1 MRRRNQIGKSVRQQR
16 FKRRTGFDAGVPV
29 FGFLVKRPAVFIRR
43 DVDLDEDEYMRFLS
57 SSEKMCPYYR
67 NGDEYE
73 VVKHQNWF
81 FKNAAQPLSDIKITA
96 RSLQAFCTCK
106 LRVSFLNFVY

>member
-1 MRRRNQIGKSVRQQR
+1 MSICEMCANYCYEED
-16 FKRRTGFDAGVPV
+16 FEEYYC
-29 FGFLVKRPAVFIRR
+29 

-73 VVKHQNWF
+73 VVKHQN
-81 FKNAAQPLSDIKITA
+81 
-96 RSLQAFCTCK
+96 
-106 LRVSFLNFVY
+106 